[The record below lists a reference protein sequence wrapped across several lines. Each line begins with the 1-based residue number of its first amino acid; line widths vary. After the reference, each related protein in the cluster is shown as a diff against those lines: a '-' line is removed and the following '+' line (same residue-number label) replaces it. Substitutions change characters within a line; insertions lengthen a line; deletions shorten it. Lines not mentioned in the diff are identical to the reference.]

1 MKQNLRM
8 LPPVLQRQM
17 LIQAGLALL
26 ALVLAVVAL
35 IFFSFTISVPF
46 LLGAA
51 LLAFNAFRLYRIG
64 TRGQYLILRGTVM
77 KVERTPVRQQT
88 KSLLL
93 EVDGK
98 ALQVVLRNRHVAVQE
113 GETVTLYISDTTPL
127 YEWQG
132 IHRLYAYLA
141 MTPGKQSAMDLSR
154 GKMQLS

>member
-1 MKQNLRM
+1 MKRILHM
-8 LPPVLQRQM
+8 LPPALQRQLM
-17 LIQAGLALL
+17 IQAGLALL

-35 IFFSFTISVPF
+35 FFFSLIISVPF

-51 LLAFNAFRLYRIG
+51 LLAFSALRLYHIG
-64 TRGQYLILRGTVM
+64 TQGQYLILRGTVM
-77 KVERTPVRQQT
+77 KVERTSVRQQM

-98 ALQVVLRNRHVAVQE
+98 ALQVVLRNRHVTVQE
-113 GETVTLYISDTTPL
+113 GETVKLYISDTTPL

-141 MTPGKQSAMDLSR
+141 IAPGRQDAD
-154 GKMQLS
+154 G

>member
-1 MKQNLRM
+1 MKRILRM
-8 LPPVLQRQM
+8 LPPALQRQLM
-17 LIQAGLALL
+17 IQAGLALL

-35 IFFSFTISVPF
+35 FFFSLIISVPF

-51 LLAFNAFRLYRIG
+51 LLAFSALRLYHIG
-64 TRGQYLILRGTVM
+64 TQVQYLILRGTVM
-77 KVERTPVRQQT
+77 KVERTSVRQQM

-98 ALQVVLRNRHVAVQE
+98 ALQVVLRNRHVTVQE
-113 GETVTLYISDTTPL
+113 GETVKLYISDITPL

-141 MTPGKQSAMDLSR
+141 IAPERQDSDG
-154 GKMQLS
+154 